1 MPRAHDPRGVP
12 ADRQPSKGM
21 GGPIPDFGQYTDFT
35 DTLGLFI
42 EGLLKQ
48 IKDWTGIDLYWMLDW
63 SWTTN
68 TILEVIRQANDLT
81 AWLQNPIQRPPN
93 LLWRPGFSS
102 PSAIADAPDW
112 SWDAVVSL
120 GTVDGPNGLPRTDP
134 QGSALTTADN
144 YEHELPSN
152 LVTEGSVL
160 APGQF
165 LTCQIHALVES
176 GFTAADDMAIRM
188 ELVPSIQGVRQEPIV
203 LANCGVPV
211 DDPVDWI
218 AAPVG
223 SHQVFF
229 DVDYQ
234 IPDDSTADG
243 VELQLVVS
251 ESAGGNAK
259 VRFDGGRL
267 AASGGFLVVL
277 ADLFDAGRRYL
288 TDSWKA
294 LEKWLNSSFTAEDW
308 TTLADELQEAWDRL
322 FVDVNRAL
330 RILGA
335 SDPFGIGHIFQTLL
349 TENPLFGWI
358 VKIATIVGDYLG
370 AVFEAVMWWFF
381 GLQVGGPYAGVE
393 PSTFI
398 GDDRAPFSSA
408 LWDHL
413 VTVFVDGF
421 RDMAVA
427 LLEALGIDVPDE
439 VEDKPLSDIIRAL
452 LVENP
457 VVGWLFKIGF
467 AVTDW
472 VGDLWTGLL
481 QWMFGVGAGTPY
493 PDATVGTGSTDDRK
507 AFSKA
512 LWDNLITICTDG
524 FDAMVIKILEALGM
538 TQPSDGKDR
547 SLNAIIKA
555 MLMENPVVGWLFKIG
570 FALQDWVKESWDA
583 LADWILGDP
592 TFVGSAKDKLPFSSA
607 LWDSM
612 ASRLSAAWTTL
623 LDAINDAIDGEV
635 KYLSSLADII
645 RNLLVENPVF
655 GWLFKIGYAVTDYL
669 TETFDAIADWAFGGF
684 TTALWNSMQTRMNAA
699 WTVMTDAIGD
709 ALDKTFTRNKSPND
723 LISDAL
729 KSNPWFGW
737 LFTMV
742 DSWLQPV
749 LTVGKAVTDFGDAVW
764 HAITVFAANAASP
777 TAWSTLTS
785 AITNAWNT
793 MVDAILDA
801 WGSNKTHAD
810 FANPASATEA
820 ALKNNPVTGWLWG
833 NSFDGGNWLND
844 SIHAITDPI
853 NSFFD
858 SVRRFINQMV
868 QPLHWGYFDSNWAW
882 KASTSTPLTALP
894 GGGGQLLTPG
904 VSSDSGGM
912 SWQADST
919 IPPAPTGVSAIPW
932 WDLSVSGFP
941 AGNVTYG
948 ISAVKGGKEG
958 PAALVSVFVGT
969 LSPPNVNGRVD
980 LSWSAVSGADS
991 YRVYRQVDATYS
1003 TTDWRLVASPLQ
1015 AYSLLSPLSDKTARS
1030 GGTVA
1035 HPKTD
1040 AELSG
1045 QIVTALNTKTQN
1057 LTSSGTLATS
1067 SLTGNLDSGRVNV
1080 PGWTSLTEFAAST
1093 FGQWALTSNPGSIPT
1108 ATVAG
1113 TYRLPTTLLNAMS
1126 FNGRDVVQSGQGGM
1140 KFTRQGWYSF
1150 IISFQMLSATSQY
1163 AIGAVLLNSGGSIF
1177 LEGASFINPAFSTG
1191 FNPTVQC
1198 VGLVNISSSQ
1208 VNMTFYPGY
1217 TITGTTDAKFN
1228 TSSGKSATYI
1238 SATFIK

>member
-1 MPRAHDPRGVP
+1 MPRAIDPRGVST
-12 ADRQPSKGM
+12 DRLPSKGM
-21 GGPIPDFGQYTDFT
+21 GGPIPDFGQYSEMSDVDPITR
-35 DTLGLFI
+35 FI
-42 EGLLKQ
+42 EDLIQK
-48 IKDWTGIDLYWMLDW
+48 IKDVTGIDLYWLLDW
-63 SWTTN
+63 SWLTN
-68 TILEVIRQANDLT
+68 TIVELIRQVDDFF

-93 LLWRPGFSS
+93 LLTRPGFSS
-102 PSAIADAPDW
+102 PLAIAEAPDW
-112 SWDAVVSL
+112 SWDSVVSL
-120 GTVDGPNGLPRTDP
+120 GTLTGPSGLPVTDP
-134 QGSALTTADN
+134 QGSALTTADGSR
-144 YEHELPSN
+144 HALMSN
-152 LVTEGSVL
+152 PVTEPSAV
-160 APGQF
+160 AAGQI
-165 LTCQIHALVES
+165 LTCQIHALADP
-176 GFTAADDMAIRM
+176 GFTASDDQAIRL
-188 ELVPSIQGVRQEPIV
+188 ELVPSLKGIRQDAVI

-218 AAPVG
+218 AASVG
-223 SHQVFF
+223 STAVFF
-229 DVDYQ
+229 DVDYTVPGENP
-234 IPDDSTADG
+234 PDT
-243 VELQLVVS
+243 VELQLVVG
-251 ESAGGNAK
+251 ESAGGGVP
-259 VRFDGGRL
+259 VRFDGGRV
-267 AASGGFLVVL
+267 AAAGGWIIVL
-277 ADLFDAGRRYL
+277 ADLFEAGRLYL
-288 TDSWKA
+288 TDLWVA
-294 LEKWLNSSFTAEDW
+294 IVDHWLPNMFDSAAWSTLVSETDAAFTE
-308 TTLADELQEAWDRL
+308 
-322 FVDVNRAL
+322 FVKRVKRAL
-330 RILGA
+330 RHA
-335 SDPFGIGHIFQTLL
+335 DAL
-349 TENPLFGWI
+349 TFVPPSTSELIKNAMLENPLF
-358 VKIATIVGDYLG
+358 
-370 AVFEAVMWWFF
+370 
-381 GLQVGGPYAGVE
+381 
-393 PSTFI
+393 
-398 GDDRAPFSSA
+398 
-408 LWDHL
+408 
-413 VTVFVDGF
+413 
-421 RDMAVA
+421 
-427 LLEALGIDVPDE
+427 
-439 VEDKPLSDIIRAL
+439 
-452 LVENP
+452 
-457 VVGWLFKIGF
+457 GWLFKIGF
-467 AVTDW
+467 AVSDW
-472 VGDLWTGLL
+472 MGSLWTAVMR
-481 QWMFGVGAGTPY
+481 WIFGVASGSPY
-493 PDATVGTGSTDDRK
+493 YDAEFSGSADDAK
-507 AFSKA
+507 PFSAA
-512 LWDNLITICTDG
+512 LWNAIITVCTDG
-524 FDAMVIKILEALGM
+524 FDVMVIAILEAVGFVA
-538 TQPSDGKDR
+538 PGDGEDR
-547 SLNAIIKA
+547 TLANIIRS
-555 MLMENPVVGWLFKIG
+555 MLTENPTVGWLFKIG

-583 LADWILGDP
+583 LADWMLGDP
-592 TFVGSAKDKLPFSSA
+592 AFAGSAKDKLPFSSA

-612 ASRLSAAWTTL
+612 VSRLSAAWTAL

-635 KYLSSLADII
+635 RYLASLADIT
-645 RNLLVENPVF
+645 RNLLIENPVF

-669 TETFDAIADWAFGGF
+669 TEVFDAISDWAFGGF
-684 TTALWNSMQTRMNAA
+684 TTALWNTMQTRMNAA

-1067 SLTGNLDSGRVNV
+1067 SLTGNLDSGRVDV

-1093 FGQWALTSNPGSIPT
+1093 FGQWALTSNPGSIST

-1150 IISFQMLSATSQY
+1150 IISFQMLSTTSQY
-1163 AIGAVLLNSGGSIF
+1163 AVGAVLLNSGGSIF

-1198 VGLVNISSSQ
+1198 VGLVNIDSSQ
-1208 VNMTFYPGY
+1208 VNVTFYPGY

>member
-1 MPRAHDPRGVP
+1 
-12 ADRQPSKGM
+12 M
-21 GGPIPDFGQYTDFT
+21 GGPIPDFGW
-35 DTLGLFI
+35 GK
-42 EGLLKQ
+42 LLDGSYDPIADLVEKLLQ
-48 IKDWTGIDLYWMLDW
+48 WIKDNLGIDLFWLLDW
-63 SWTTN
+63 SWLTN
-68 TILEVIRQANDLT
+68 TITELLNQVNDFF
-81 AWLQNPIQRPPN
+81 AWLLNPIQRPPN

-102 PSAIADAPDW
+102 PLAIADAPDW
-112 SWDAVVSL
+112 SWDAVISL
-120 GTVDGPNGLPRTDP
+120 GTVTGPNGNLVTDP
-134 QGSALTTADN
+134 QGSARTTADGAQ
-144 YEHELPSN
+144 HSMLSN
-152 LVTEGSVL
+152 PIVDKTALG
-160 APGQF
+160 ADQI
-165 LTCQIHALVES
+165 LTCQIHVLAGP

-188 ELVPSIQGVRQEPIV
+188 EIVPSLHGVAQTPV
-203 LANCGVPV
+203 LLANCGVPV

-223 SHQVFF
+223 SKQIFF
-229 DVDYQ
+229 DADYQ
-234 IPDDSTADG
+234 LPTEDVPDK
-243 VELQLVVS
+243 VELRLVVS
-251 ESAGGNAK
+251 GSAGGGVD
-259 VRFDGGRL
+259 VRFDGARV
-267 AASGGFLVVL
+267 AAAGGWIIVL
-277 ADLFDAGRRYL
+277 ADLFEAGRLYL
-288 TDSWKA
+288 TDLWVA
-294 LEKWLNSSFTAEDW
+294 IVEHWLPNIGDSAAWSV
-308 TTLADELQEAWDRL
+308 LATETDAAWVR
-322 FVDVNRAL
+322 FVQRVKRAL
-330 RILGA
+330 RHGDAA
-335 SDPFGIGHIFQTLL
+335 SYVP
-349 TENPLFGWI
+349 
-358 VKIATIVGDYLG
+358 
-370 AVFEAVMWWFF
+370 
-381 GLQVGGPYAGVE
+381 
-393 PSTFI
+393 PST
-398 GDDRAPFSSA
+398 
-408 LWDHL
+408 
-413 VTVFVDGF
+413 
-421 RDMAVA
+421 
-427 LLEALGIDVPDE
+427 
-439 VEDKPLSDIIRAL
+439 SDIIRSVL
-452 LVENP
+452 LENP
-457 VVGWLFKIGF
+457 VFGWLFKIGF

-472 VGDLWTGLL
+472 VGELWTAVMR
-481 QWMFGVGAGTPY
+481 WIFGVAVGSPY
-493 PDATVGTGSTDDRK
+493 YDPAFVGSDDDRK
-507 AFSKA
+507 PFSSA
-512 LWDNLITICTDG
+512 LWAAIITVCVDG
-524 FDAMVIKILEALGM
+524 FDTMVIKILEAVGF
-538 TQPSDGKDR
+538 TAPDDGADR
-547 SLNAIIKA
+547 SLSNIIKS
-555 MLMENPVVGWLFKIG
+555 MLTENPTVGWLFKIW
-570 FALQDWVKESWDA
+570 FAVIDWVSECWDA
-583 LADWILGDP
+583 LADWMLGDP
-592 TFVGSAKDKLPFSSA
+592 GFPGSADDRKPFSSV
-607 LWDSM
+607 LWTSM
-612 ASRLSAAWTTL
+612 GVRWSTAWDTMIAAV
-623 LDAINDAIDGEV
+623 NDAIAGEV
-635 KYLSSLADII
+635 RII
-645 RNLLVENPVF
+645 KNLNDMIRDALLENPVF

-729 KSNPWFGW
+729 KGNPWFGW

-1015 AYSLLSPLSDKTARS
+1015 AYSLLSPLSDKAARS

-1067 SLTGNLDSGRVNV
+1067 SLTGNLDSGRVDV

-1093 FGQWALTSNPGSIPT
+1093 FGQWALTSNPGSIST

-1140 KFTRQGWYSF
+1140 KFTRQGWYTF
-1150 IISFQMLSATSQY
+1150 IISFQMLSTTSQY

-1198 VGLVNISSSQ
+1198 VGLVNIDSSQ
-1208 VNMTFYPGY
+1208 VGVTFYPGY